1 MLLYFEKEENGGLSL
16 ALQIAIAKDPDAKFF
31 KKLDGFQACEVN
43 ELKAGTH
50 VFAVYDLQV
59 LARFTEMTNKYAQE
73 MQAVSSRLDTAEP
86 SAKPQFID
94 GLLKERNTIHASYTT
109 ISPLKR
115 NSSSSK
121 ISSPFNGSKS
131 DEESPTI
138 EKKPKDE
145 KKSRDRTRRKK
156 WFKIHLKVDKRKA
169 C

>member
-50 VFAVYDLQV
+50 VFA
-59 LARFTEMTNKYAQE
+59 
-73 MQAVSSRLDTAEP
+73 
-86 SAKPQFID
+86 ID

>member
-1 MLLYFEKEENGGLSL
+1 GDNFFKSVNYTIEVMCAEQFSAEKEKLRDVEAKILTKRAELS
-16 ALQIAIAKDPDAKFF
+16 KF
-31 KKLDGFQACEVN
+31 ET
-43 ELKAGTH
+43 E
-50 VFAVYDLQV
+50 YREV

-73 MQAVSSRLDTAEP
+73 MQA
-86 SAKPQFID
+86 ID
-94 GLLKERNTIHASYTT
+94 ELLKERNTIHASYT

-131 DEESPTI
+131 DEECPTI